1 VSALWRLR
9 QAFGPWRPPVERY
22 EFWAV
27 QGLVVAIAL
36 VHGWLEASHTL
47 DARTAIYLVPTSLYL
62 IPILYAALNFGLHG
76 SAPTA
81 VWCAVLSV
89 PNILLLHDGL
99 ERWGEVAQLGWLGA
113 TAVFV
118 GMRVD
123 RERTA
128 RLDAEQRE
136 DDRRISEERYRAI
149 FDTVSEPIVLL
160 DDEGRVEEAN
170 AAAADMFSRPVAD
183 LRGHPLP
190 APLGPSI
197 MASLRPR
204 PGGGSDASD
213 PIRLPM
219 TDVWIEPIGATIT
232 DPLGRAHVQIVL
244 RDMTAQ
250 YERER
255 GLEGIARQTLAAREA
270 EQRRI
275 AREIHDGPVQ
285 SLVLLVR
292 KLDGLEPFLPAGTA
306 TLGDARAIAESVT
319 DELRRV
325 SRDLRPSIL
334 DDLGLPAALQSLSHM
349 FTGRTGVK
357 ARVVLS
363 GRSRRLSA
371 DLELTL
377 LRIAEEALRNV
388 ERHSGAANVVLRL
401 ALTPKGV
408 RFRIADDGEGLDPI
422 PSPSELLS
430 SNRFGLIG
438 MEERARLAG
447 ATLWLRSQPRGGL
460 VVEVEARTEASMP
473 EAEAASRGV
482 ASDRGPKQPMD
493 VPARPPRHSHGPDRD
508 SRRRHPL
515 PPHVGPSRLS

>member
-1 VSALWRLR
+1 
-9 QAFGPWRPPVERY
+9 
-22 EFWAV
+22 V
-27 QGLVVAIAL
+27 QVLVVAIAL
-36 VHGWLEASHTL
+36 AHAWLEASHTL
-47 DARTAIYLVPTSLYL
+47 DAHTPIYLVPTSLFL
-62 IPILYAALNFGLHG
+62 IPVLYAAVNFGLHG

-81 VWCAVLSV
+81 AWCAVLSI

-99 ERWGEVAQLGWLGA
+99 ERWGEAAQLGWLGA
-113 TAVFV
+113 TALFV
-118 GMRVD
+118 GRRVD

-128 RLDAEQRE
+128 RLDAERRE

-170 AAAADMFSRPVAD
+170 AAAAALFSRPVAD
-183 LRGHPLP
+183 LRGHQLP
-190 APLGPSI
+190 SPLGPSI
-197 MASLRPR
+197 MASLRTR
-204 PGGGSDASD
+204 PGGGSDAAD
-213 PIRLPM
+213 PIRLP
-219 TDVWIEPIGATIT
+219 TTGAWIEPTGATIA

-244 RDMTAQ
+244 RDMTAHH
-250 YERER
+250 ERER

-275 AREIHDGPVQ
+275 ARELHDGPVQ

-292 KLDGLEPFLPAGTA
+292 KLDGLEPLVPAGTA
-306 TLGDARAIAESVT
+306 ILGDARAIAESVT

-388 ERHSGAANVVLRL
+388 ERHSGATNVVLRL
-401 ALTPKGV
+401 AFTAKGT
-408 RFRIADDGEGLDPI
+408 RLMIADDGEGMEPI

-447 ATLWLRSQPRGGL
+447 ATLSLRSRPHGGL
-460 VVEVEARTEASMP
+460 VVEVEAHTDGLMTEV
-473 EAEAASRGV
+473 EAGS
-482 ASDRGPKQPMD
+482 
-493 VPARPPRHSHGPDRD
+493 
-508 SRRRHPL
+508 
-515 PPHVGPSRLS
+515 

>member
-1 VSALWRLR
+1 MSAAARPRGSRPSALGLLR
-9 QAFGPWRPPVERY
+9 QAFGPWRPPIERF

-27 QGLVVAIAL
+27 QVIVVAIAL
-36 VHGWLEASHTL
+36 AHAWLETSHTL
-47 DARTAIYLVPTSLYL
+47 DPHTPIYLVPTSIFL

-76 SAPTA
+76 SVATA
-81 VWCAVLSV
+81 VWCAALSV
-89 PNILLLHDGL
+89 PNILFLHDGL

-118 GMRVD
+118 GRRVD
-123 RERTA
+123 RERAA
-128 RLDAEQRE
+128 RLDAERRE

-170 AAAADMFSRPVAD
+170 AAAAVMFSRPVAD
-183 LRGHPLP
+183 IRGHRLP
-190 APLGPSI
+190 SPLGPPI
-197 MASLRPR
+197 MASLRIR
-204 PGGGSDASD
+204 PGGGSEASD
-213 PIRLPM
+213 PIRSLE
-219 TDVWIEPIGATIT
+219 TGAWIEPIGAAIT

-244 RDMTAQ
+244 RDVTAQ
-250 YERER
+250 HERER
-255 GLEGIARQTLAAREA
+255 GLEVIARQTMAAREA

-275 AREIHDGPVQ
+275 ARELHDGPVQ

-292 KLDGLEPFLPAGTA
+292 KLDGLEPLVPAGTT

-334 DDLGLPAALQSLSHM
+334 DDLGLPAALQSLSHT
-349 FTGRTGVK
+349 FTSRTGVK

-388 ERHSGAANVVLRL
+388 ERHSGATNVVLRL
-401 ALTPKGV
+401 VLTAKGT
-408 RFRIADDGEGLDPI
+408 RLMIADDGEGMEPM

-447 ATLWLRSQPRGGL
+447 ATLSLRSRPHGGL
-460 VVEVEARTEASMP
+460 VVEVEAITEGSMP
-473 EAEAASRGV
+473 EVEAGS
-482 ASDRGPKQPMD
+482 
-493 VPARPPRHSHGPDRD
+493 
-508 SRRRHPL
+508 
-515 PPHVGPSRLS
+515 

>member
-1 VSALWRLR
+1 MSAAARPRWSRPSALALV
-9 QAFGPWRPPVERY
+9 QKAFSPLRPPVERY

-27 QGLVVAIAL
+27 QVLVVAIAL
-36 VHGWLEASHTL
+36 VHSWLEASHTL
-47 DARTAIYLVPTSLYL
+47 DAHTPIYLVPTSLFL
-62 IPILYAALNFGLHG
+62 VPILYAALNFGLHG
-76 SAPTA
+76 SALTA
-81 VWCAVLSV
+81 VWCAALSV

-99 ERWGEVAQLGWLGA
+99 EQWGELLQLGWLSA

-118 GMRVD
+118 GSRVD
-123 RERTA
+123 RERTS
-128 RLDAEQRE
+128 RLDAERRE

-149 FDTVSEPIVLL
+149 YDTVSEPIVLL

-170 AAAADMFSRPVAD
+170 AAAAEMFSRPVAD

-197 MASLRPR
+197 MASLRTR

-213 PIRLPM
+213 PIRLPK
-219 TDVWIEPIGATIT
+219 TGAWIEPIGAAIT

-244 RDMTAQ
+244 RDVTAQ
-250 YERER
+250 HERER

-275 AREIHDGPVQ
+275 ARELHDGPVQ

-292 KLDGLEPFLPAGTA
+292 KLDGLEALVPAGTT

-334 DDLGLPAALQSLSHM
+334 DDLGLPAALQSLSHV

-363 GRSRRLSA
+363 GRSRRLSTE
-371 DLELTL
+371 LELTL

-401 ALTPKGV
+401 AFTAKGT
-408 RFRIADDGEGLDPI
+408 RLMIADDGEGMEPI

-447 ATLWLRSQPRGGL
+447 ATLSLRSRPHDGL
-460 VVEVEARTEASMP
+460 VVEVDARTEGSMP
-473 EAEAASRGV
+473 EAEAAS
-482 ASDRGPKQPMD
+482 
-493 VPARPPRHSHGPDRD
+493 
-508 SRRRHPL
+508 
-515 PPHVGPSRLS
+515 

>member
-1 VSALWRLR
+1 VSVAPRPRRSSPSAPGLLR
-9 QAFGPWRPPVERY
+9 KAFGPLRPPVERY

-27 QGLVVAIAL
+27 QVLVVAIAL
-36 VHGWLEASHTL
+36 AHAWLEASHTL
-47 DARTAIYLVPTSLYL
+47 DAHTPIYLVPTSLFL
-62 IPILYAALNFGLHG
+62 IPILYAALNFGLYG
-76 SAPTA
+76 SALTA
-81 VWCAVLSV
+81 AWCTALSV

-99 ERWGEVAQLGWLGA
+99 EQWGELGQLGWLSA

-118 GMRVD
+118 GRRVD
-123 RERTA
+123 RERTS
-128 RLDAEQRE
+128 RLDAERRE
-136 DDRRISEERYRAI
+136 NDRRISEERYRAI
-149 FDTVSEPIVLL
+149 FETVSEPIVLL

-170 AAAADMFSRPVAD
+170 AAAAEMFSRPAAD
-183 LRGHPLP
+183 LRGHSLP

-197 MASLRPR
+197 MASLRTR
-204 PGGGSDASD
+204 PEGGADAFD
-213 PIRLPM
+213 PIRLPE
-219 TDVWIEPIGATIT
+219 TGAWIEPIGAAIT
-232 DPLGRAHVQIVL
+232 DPLGRAHVQVVL
-244 RDMTAQ
+244 RDVTAQ
-250 YERER
+250 HERER

-275 AREIHDGPVQ
+275 ARELHDGPVQ

-292 KLDGLEPFLPAGTA
+292 KLDALEPLVPAETA

-334 DDLGLPAALQSLSHM
+334 DDLGLPAALQSLSHV

-363 GRSRRLSA
+363 GRSRRLST
-371 DLELTL
+371 DLELTM
-377 LRIAEEALRNV
+377 LRITEEALRNV

-401 ALTPKGV
+401 TFTAKGTHLI
-408 RFRIADDGEGLDPI
+408 IADDGEGMEPI

-447 ATLWLRSQPRGGL
+447 ATFSLRSRPHGGL
-460 VVEVEARTEASMP
+460 VVEIETRTDGSMP
-473 EAEAASRGV
+473 QAKAAS
-482 ASDRGPKQPMD
+482 
-493 VPARPPRHSHGPDRD
+493 
-508 SRRRHPL
+508 
-515 PPHVGPSRLS
+515 